1 MKLKYLIP
9 YDKISL
15 QTRLTT
21 QEVQRKL
28 DSVTAP
34 RRGYFTLKRTIEPY
48 EGKVAEES
56 FRINRIIYYRRNSFL
71 PSIIGNIR
79 SGLNGTIVQI
89 KMRPVWM
96 VLIFMAIWLGIVGS
110 VCVTVLY
117 LLIANFN
124 KTFTQGLSP
133 AAIIP
138 FAMFIFGYGILMIG
152 YRVESSKSRDFF
164 KDLLEAEES

>member
-1 MKLKYLIP
+1 
-9 YDKISL
+9 
-15 QTRLTT
+15 
-21 QEVQRKL
+21 
-28 DSVTAP
+28 
-34 RRGYFTLKRTIEPY
+34 
-48 EGKVAEES
+48 
-56 FRINRIIYYRRNSFL
+56 
-71 PSIIGNIR
+71 
-79 SGLNGTIVQI
+79 
-89 KMRPVWM
+89 M
-96 VLIFMAIWLGIVGS
+96 VLIFMAVWLGIVGS
-110 VCVTVLY
+110 VCLTVLY